1 MCDGESG
8 RSPKRVSGRLR
19 FRHHF
24 SFPLS
29 TGFGRVACAC
39 RGGAS
44 APSLS
49 YQDKHTPRLQETEL
63 CRNNS
68 LEVSDI
74 SVFLFEISFLLVEI
88 SAKQWYNIK
97 NLDEVEAMV
106 SYVKLWK
113 KLIDLGMKKKDL
125 KEETGIGST
134 TLTKLN
140 NNEIVS
146 MAVMIKIC
154 EALHCNIGEVM
165 DIIYE

>member
-1 MCDGESG
+1 
-8 RSPKRVSGRLR
+8 
-19 FRHHF
+19 
-24 SFPLS
+24 
-29 TGFGRVACAC
+29 
-39 RGGAS
+39 
-44 APSLS
+44 
-49 YQDKHTPRLQETEL
+49 
-63 CRNNS
+63 
-68 LEVSDI
+68 
-74 SVFLFEISFLLVEI
+74 
-88 SAKQWYNIK
+88 
-97 NLDEVEAMV
+97 MV
-106 SYVKLWK
+106 SYVKRWK